1 MKIEEVEQC
10 SFQNWYN
17 NFKNVSVKSIILP
30 LPDDFIKYI
39 LADGIILPKSTN
51 VSHVVSTNDS
61 DLSDEEE
68 TWEEDTDEA
77 EPEAP
82 YFPEFDQS
90 IENAI
95 ESLGG
100 KVFPKLNWSSPKDAS
115 WMGFNYSCCST
126 SISDIYLLLKSSNFI
141 IHDIT
146 QPYNLCDDF
155 IQDQSLSE
163 IEQKNIPLFLV
174 LRKWIDIDTSGEFRC
189 FVKENKLIG
198 VCQREHSAFFE
209 HINLHKAEI
218 LEDLVTFFTEKV
230 QFKFPLPN
238 YIYDVYRK
246 KKDKVI
252 LIDFNPFGKVTD
264 SLLFTWEELNSDLT
278 SVDENDEYPEFR
290 CVEDNYGVQPRTL
303 SSYAVPTDII
313 DISTG
318 EDSFKLVD
326 LMKLKIEA
334 QNESSDDENN
344 AESNGTQNE

>member
-189 FVKENKLIG
+189 FVKENKLI
-198 VCQREHSAFFE
+198 
-209 HINLHKAEI
+209 
-218 LEDLVTFFTEKV
+218 D
-230 QFKFPLPN
+230 
-238 YIYDVYRK
+238 IYDVYRK